1 MQASYGPEQ
10 LKAHFANVQRRNA
23 AFTTGAGVFYSEGP
37 TVIPNKRLH
46 ARLGLDGFHLLKLE
60 AGWRLTPAKVT
71 RCVNTQRVDLIHEIQ
86 FDSPGGFR
94 IYILTGDVNK
104 NWGTMGALSDYL
116 TKDPRAFVRRFKGE
130 VRERR
135 LPDVMNTGMV
145 GYEEVNAWFGIM
157 TVVKKGAFEFGMEDW
172 VGMKG
177 VNCAVYADDQEGM
190 GVGGVHMK
198 WGLEEGGIVVVRP
211 DGYGMFSLLFLVE

>member
-1 MQASYGPEQ
+1 M
-10 LKAHFANVQRRNA
+10 
-23 AFTTGAGVFYSEGP
+23 
-37 TVIPNKRLH
+37 
-46 ARLGLDGFHLLKLE
+46 
-60 AGWRLTPAKVT
+60 
-71 RCVNTQRVDLIHEIQ
+71 NTQRVDLIHEIQ

-172 VGMKG
+172 VRMKG
-177 VNCAVYADDQEGM
+177 VNCAIYADDQEGV
-190 GVGGVHMK
+190 GVGGVHEK